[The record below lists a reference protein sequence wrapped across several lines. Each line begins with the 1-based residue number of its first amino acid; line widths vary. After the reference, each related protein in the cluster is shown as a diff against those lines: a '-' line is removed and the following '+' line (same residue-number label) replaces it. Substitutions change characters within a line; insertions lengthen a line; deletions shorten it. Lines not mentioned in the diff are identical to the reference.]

1 MKLKNFIFVGVALL
15 GLLPGVA
22 TVLAENGTEE
32 CDAVAIEQVLEQAR
46 AITTSA
52 TFLSELKPTLDD
64 TKKVVEELVVGQGK
78 ELARM
83 SQDIAETDKKEYD
96 EAIRRYFG
104 RNSRPNPKND

>member
-64 TKKVVEELVVGQGK
+64 TKKVVEELVVEQGK
-78 ELARM
+78 EFARI
-83 SQDIAETDKKEYD
+83 SQDVAEMNRKEYD
-96 EAIRRYFG
+96 EAIRRYWAKSG
-104 RNSRPNPKND
+104 QPKLK